1 MADGTVEYVGK
12 NTVGDELGLMPN
24 GYYFQSPQFI
34 DPLTAQCLASTCAY
48 LGWVLPSNTLNKFPR
63 KIPKYMTPAIT
74 RYGLLTKS
82 LPPLFKAINKGN
94 YSDTPSLGEERKLR
108 TLTLSDKNIRFG
120 IFLPPKAG
128 INKAIV
134 DSVGDA
140 VVKAYTSPLH
150 YVFYAT
156 IPFSCIMLVAAFVGL
171 DIKQF
176 LTYNV
181 AKCLQ
186 DKSFR
191 KSSTSANEVEVQ
203 AMNECHPDEA
213 RVASY
218 V

>member
-1 MADGTVEYVGK
+1 MYIAI
-12 NTVGDELGLMPN
+12 L
-24 GYYFQSPQFI
+24 S
-34 DPLTAQCLASTCAY
+34 
-48 LGWVLPSNTLNKFPR
+48 NKFPR
-63 KIPKYMTPAIT
+63 KIPK
-74 RYGLLTKS
+74 
-82 LPPLFKAINKGN
+82 
-94 YSDTPSLGEERKLR
+94 
-108 TLTLSDKNIRFG
+108 FG